1 MPPSA
6 PGKMRRKKTTTK
18 KPSLKFGAS
27 MGRLARQRLAA
38 NQTVAK
44 SALDLLED
52 QGAFLIQKILA
63 ASREAQSEIFKTQ
76 TLNAAVIK
84 AGMSLVLPED
94 ACDRAAK
101 AGERAVVKLM
111 G

>member
-6 PGKMRRKKTTTK
+6 SGKVRKKRKATK
-18 KPSLKFGAS
+18 KVSLKFGAS
-27 MGRLARQRLAA
+27 MGRLARQRLGA
-38 NQTVAK
+38 NQTIAR

-52 QGAFLIQKILA
+52 QGNFLIHKILA